1 MIRYVIK
8 RLLQLIP
15 VLLGVIFIVQLIL
28 SLTPGDVTVF
38 ILGPEWTPEAAAAL
52 EEKLGLN
59 KPFIIQYI
67 NYVWQVFH
75 GNLGNSYITGDP
87 VLNQIKVRFVN
98 TMILIFAAMLICVVI
113 SIPIGIRAAT
123 KPNSFFS
130 VLTTSISL
138 IGLSMPTFWFGLM
151 LILIFCVHW
160 KLLPSS
166 GLDSLSS
173 WILPSVTLSVSY
185 MASTMRMT
193 RSSLLEALNADYVR
207 TAKAKGVLH
216 RDVVNK
222 HALRNSLLPTV
233 NTVGMNIGRLMG
245 GAVITET
252 IFSVPG
258 LGRMLIDSLQK
269 RDTPSVLAVLLVMAA
284 GVGITTLA
292 VDLVCAYLDPRIKA
306 KYVREG

>member
-1 MIRYVIK
+1 
-8 RLLQLIP
+8 
-15 VLLGVIFIVQLIL
+15 
-28 SLTPGDVTVF
+28 
-38 ILGPEWTPEAAAAL
+38 
-52 EEKLGLN
+52 
-59 KPFIIQYI
+59 
-67 NYVWQVFH
+67 
-75 GNLGNSYITGDP
+75 
-87 VLNQIKVRFVN
+87 
-98 TMILIFAAMLICVVI
+98 
-113 SIPIGIRAAT
+113 
-123 KPNSFFS
+123 
-130 VLTTSISL
+130 
-138 IGLSMPTFWFGLM
+138 
-151 LILIFCVHW
+151 
-160 KLLPSS
+160 
-166 GLDSLSS
+166 
-173 WILPSVTLSVSY
+173 